1 MSCHGAFDDQNVE
14 FTLKQLSTCYI
25 ERHRIGEVG
34 CVLMAVPQHI
44 IKFAEKSMEQ
54 AALTTFAR
62 NLSLAG
68 SRFLS
73 ANRDTGMK
81 NYLQ

>member
-1 MSCHGAFDDQNVE
+1 MV
-14 FTLKQLSTCYI
+14 
-25 ERHRIGEVG
+25 
-34 CVLMAVPQHI
+34 VPPHI

-68 SRFLS
+68 TKFLS
-73 ANRDTGMK
+73 ANRDSGRT
-81 NYLQ
+81 

>member
-1 MSCHGAFDDQNVE
+1 V
-14 FTLKQLSTCYI
+14 
-25 ERHRIGEVG
+25 
-34 CVLMAVPQHI
+34 MAVPQHI
-44 IKFAEKSMEQ
+44 IKFVEKSMEQ

-73 ANRDTGMK
+73 ANRDSGTK
-81 NYLQ
+81 NFLYSPSETEIY